1 MLAMSQTSFAAAQGR
16 APVPPVGAL
25 IREWRE
31 RRRLSQLDLA
41 CDAGVSTRHLS
52 FLETG
57 RARPS
62 REMLLHLAEELKV
75 PLRGR
80 NALLLAAGFAPA
92 YAERGLDD
100 PELVGVRRAIDLVL
114 AGHEP
119 FPALVVDR
127 GWRMLA
133 ANRAVAPLLAG
144 VAPALLE
151 PPVNVLRLSLH
162 PDGLGPRIA
171 NFAQWRAHVLERLA
185 SQVEATADAELRA
198 LAEELAAY
206 PAPANEDAAA
216 ALDLGGVA
224 VPLQLRMQDLGE
236 LSFFST
242 TTVFGTPLDITLSE
256 LALETFLPAD
266 AHTAETLRR
275 LAAERA

>member
-1 MLAMSQTSFAAAQGR
+1 MTDAVLSPRRTAAPHAGTM
-16 APVPPVGAL
+16 

-41 CDAGVSTRHLS
+41 LEAGVSTRHLS

-62 REMLLHLAEELKV
+62 RDMLLQIAEALSA
-75 PLRGR
+75 PLRAR

-92 YAERGLDD
+92 YRERPLDD
-100 PELVGVRRAIDLVL
+100 PALSGVRAAIDRVL
-114 AGHEP
+114 QGHEP

-144 VAPALLE
+144 VAAHLLE

-162 PDGLGPRIA
+162 PEGLAPRIV
-171 NFAQWRAHVLERLA
+171 NFAQWRSHILERLKR
-185 SQVEATADAELRA
+185 QVEATADAELAA
-198 LAEELAAY
+198 LAEALAVY
-206 PAPANEDAAA
+206 PTPTDAGAGDD
-216 ALDLGGVA
+216 LDLGGLA
-224 VPLQLRMQDLGE
+224 VPLQLRTETAGVLA
-236 LSFFST
+236 FFST

-266 AHTAETLRR
+266 ARTAEALRS
-275 LAAERA
+275 LAG

>member
-1 MLAMSQTSFAAAQGR
+1 MNAPPLAAR
-16 APVPPVGAL
+16 PAPHRSPPVGAL
-25 IREWRE
+25 LREWRE
-31 RRRLSQLDLA
+31 RRRLSQLDLS
-41 CDAGVSTRHLS
+41 CEAGISTRHLS

-62 REMLLHLAEELKV
+62 REMLLHLAEVLKT
-75 PLRGR
+75 PLRAR

-100 PELVGVRRAIDLVL
+100 PALEAARRAIDRVL
-114 AGHEP
+114 EAHAP

-144 VAPALLE
+144 VAPELLA

-162 PDGLGPRIA
+162 PEGLGPRIA
-171 NFAQWRAHVLERLA
+171 NYGEWRAHILERLR
-185 SQVEATADAELRA
+185 SQAEATADPELAA
-198 LAEELAAY
+198 LMEELAGY
-206 PAPANEDAAA
+206 PAPVGVQPHAVEDY
-216 ALDLGGVA
+216 GGVA
-224 VPLQLRMQDLGE
+224 VPLQLKTEAFGL

-266 AHTAETLRR
+266 AATAEALRAF
-275 LAAERA
+275 AAPIR

>member
-1 MLAMSQTSFAAAQGR
+1 
-16 APVPPVGAL
+16 
-25 IREWRE
+25 
-31 RRRLSQLDLA
+31 
-41 CDAGVSTRHLS
+41 
-52 FLETG
+52 
-57 RARPS
+57 
-62 REMLLHLAEELKV
+62 
-75 PLRGR
+75 
-80 NALLLAAGFAPA
+80 
-92 YAERGLDD
+92 
-100 PELVGVRRAIDLVL
+100 VL
-114 AGHEP
+114 TGHEP
-119 FPALVVDR
+119 FPALIVDR

-171 NFAQWRAHVLERLA
+171 NYGQWRAHILERLA
-185 SQVEATADAELRA
+185 SQIEATADPELRA
-198 LAEELAAY
+198 LRDELAAL
-206 PAPANEDAAA
+206 PAPPGPDGAEAVDY
-216 ALDLGGVA
+216 GGLA
-224 VPLQLRMQDLGE
+224 VPLQIRTGSLGL

-266 AHTAETLRR
+266 AATAEALRR

>member
-1 MLAMSQTSFAAAQGR
+1 MSQTSLASR
-16 APVPPVGAL
+16 PPAPPLGAL

-31 RRRLSQLDLA
+31 RRRLTQLDLS
-41 CDAGVSTRHLS
+41 CDTGISTRHLS

-62 REMLLHLAEELKV
+62 REMLGRLAEELKV
-75 PLRGR
+75 PLRAR
-80 NALLLAAGFAPA
+80 NTLMLAAGFAPA
-92 YAERGLDD
+92 YAERSLDD
-100 PELVGVRRAIDLVL
+100 PALAGVRRSIDLVL

-151 PPVNVLRLSLH
+151 PPVNVLRVSLH
-162 PDGLGPRIA
+162 PEGLGPRIA
-171 NFAQWRAHVLERLA
+171 NFGEWRGHILERLR
-185 SQVEATADAELRA
+185 SQVEATADPELA
-198 LAEELAAY
+198 VLMAELAAY
-206 PAPANEDAAA
+206 PAP
-216 ALDLGGVA
+216 LGDGDPSPGEFGGLA
-224 VPLQLRMQDLGE
+224 VPLQLRSEALGL

-242 TTVFGTPLDITLSE
+242 TTIFGTPLDITLSE

-266 AHTAETLRR
+266 ARTAQALRN
-275 LAAERA
+275 LPL

>member
-1 MLAMSQTSFAAAQGR
+1 MTETLIPARRRAAPA
-16 APVPPVGAL
+16 APVGAM

-41 CDAGVSTRHLS
+41 CEAGVSTRHLS

-62 REMLLHLAEELKV
+62 RDMLLHLAEELGV
-75 PLRGR
+75 PLRAR
-80 NALLLAAGFAPA
+80 NALLLAGGFAPA
-92 YAERGLDD
+92 YAERSLDD
-100 PELVGVRRAIDLVL
+100 PALSGVRRAIDLVL

-144 VAPALLE
+144 VAPHLLE
-151 PPVNVLRLSLH
+151 APVNVLRLSLH
-162 PDGLGPRIA
+162 PEGLGPRIA
-171 NFAQWRAHVLERLA
+171 NFGEWRAHILERLQ
-185 SQVEATADAELRA
+185 SQVEATADASLQA
-198 LAEELAAY
+198 LHDELAAY
-206 PAPANEDAAA
+206 PAPPGAGADTSEF
-216 ALDLGGVA
+216 GGVA
-224 VPLQLRMQDLGE
+224 VPLQIRTEAAGL

-242 TTVFGTPLDITLSE
+242 TTVFGTPLDVTLSE

-266 AHTAETLRR
+266 AHTAEVLKTLP
-275 LAAERA
+275 LG

>member
-1 MLAMSQTSFAAAQGR
+1 MSQTLAATRPAR
-16 APVPPVGAL
+16 PAPPPVGAL
-25 IREWRE
+25 LKEWRE
-31 RRRLSQLDLA
+31 RRRLSQLDLS
-41 CDAGVSTRHLS
+41 CDAGISTRHLS

-75 PLRGR
+75 PLRAR

-92 YAERGLDD
+92 YAERSLDD

-133 ANRAVAPLLAG
+133 SNRALAPMLAG
-144 VAPALLE
+144 VAPWLLE
-151 PPVNVLRLSLH
+151 PPVNVLRVSLH
-162 PDGLGPRIA
+162 PEGLGPRIV
-171 NFAQWRAHVLERLA
+171 NFGEWRTHILDRLR
-185 SQVEATADAELRA
+185 SQLEATADAELQA
-198 LAEELAAY
+198 LMAELASY
-206 PAPANEDAAA
+206 PAPPEAATTHA
-216 ALDLGGVA
+216 SLGGVA
-224 VPLQLRMQDLGE
+224 VPLQVATETLGV

-242 TTVFGTPLDITLSE
+242 TTLFGTPLDVTLSE

-266 AHTAETLRR
+266 AHTARVLQD
-275 LAAERA
+275 LAGKR

>member
-1 MLAMSQTSFAAAQGR
+1 MSQTSFAAAQGR

-185 SQVEATADAELRA
+185 SQIEATADAELRA

>member
-1 MLAMSQTSFAAAQGR
+1 MTETLLPRRGGAAPA
-16 APVPPVGAL
+16 APVGAM

-41 CDAGVSTRHLS
+41 CEAGVSTRHLS

-62 REMLLHLAEELKV
+62 RDMLLHLAEELNV
-75 PLRGR
+75 PLRAR

-92 YAERGLDD
+92 YAERSLDD
-100 PELVGVRRAIDLVL
+100 PALAGVRRAIDVVL
-114 AGHEP
+114 TGHEP

-144 VAPALLE
+144 IAPHLLE

-162 PDGLGPRIA
+162 PEGLGPRIA
-171 NFAQWRAHVLERLA
+171 NFGEWRAHILERLQ
-185 SQVEATADAELRA
+185 SQVQATADPGLVA
-198 LAEELAAY
+198 LHDELAAY
-206 PAPANEDAAA
+206 PAPAADAGPDADVGA
-216 ALDLGGVA
+216 FGGVA
-224 VPLQLRMQDLGE
+224 VPLQIRTRTLGL

-242 TTVFGTPLDITLSE
+242 TTVFGTPLDVTLSE

-266 AHTAETLRR
+266 ARTAEVLKTLP
-275 LAAERA
+275 LS

>member
-1 MLAMSQTSFAAAQGR
+1 MSQTSFAAAQGR